1 MPAKRD
7 ISEEILEYLRKHPDA
22 SDTLE
27 GITEWW
33 LLSQR
38 ISQEMKKVKTAVLKL
53 VKKGWVIEITG
64 RNSVVRYRFNPKKYH
79 GMNKLSKAN

>member
-1 MPAKRD
+1 MLAKRD
-7 ISEEILEYLRKHPDA
+7 ISEEILEYLRKHPEA

-38 ISQEMKKVKTAVLKL
+38 INYEMKRVKAAILKL
-53 VKKGWVIEITG
+53 VKQGWVIEIRG
-64 RNSVVRYRFNPKKYH
+64 RNSVVRYRFNPGKRKEIRFCI
-79 GMNKLSKAN
+79 